1 MENLTALYGERE
13 SADEYITDA
22 APVKTTL
29 FLGRGKW
36 NSSKI
41 LYKRKQILCDSARFK
56 QHYYFEKDTDIQ

>member
-29 FLGRGKW
+29 FLGRGK
-36 NSSKI
+36 
-41 LYKRKQILCDSARFK
+41 
-56 QHYYFEKDTDIQ
+56 